1 MPMTQ
6 GTYLEESSSCRL
18 LIELIHPDSVVVVV
32 VFRLEIIVNRDAH
45 ARLPVCLRIYV
56 QMND

>member
-18 LIELIHPDSVVVVV
+18 LIELIHPDSVVVV
-32 VFRLEIIVNRDAH
+32 FRLEIVVNRDAH